1 MSDKFGLVG
10 LASVE
15 SQYLSGR
22 ASMNCGDVTASEV
35 DKEVMNIL
43 KTSYQKAISIL
54 RENRDVMDKLAE
66 FLIKKETITGKEFM
80 EIVRSMKNMPEP
92 VKEVKA
98 MLC

>member
-1 MSDKFGLVG
+1 
-10 LASVE
+10 
-15 SQYLSGR
+15 
-22 ASMNCGDVTASEV
+22 
-35 DKEVMNIL
+35 
-43 KTSYQKAISIL
+43 
-54 RENRDVMDKLAE
+54 MDKLAE